1 MGLEK
6 AKVTGGEH
14 ETGNAE
20 EEAEGGCLSRDRLGN
35 RTNLELL
42 LKDDCDNQK
51 ILMIVAIL
59 TKLIPINRILEISC
73 STLVQQ
79 K

>member
-42 LKDDCDNQK
+42 LKDDCENQK
-51 ILMIVAIL
+51 IPMIVVIL
-59 TKLIPINRILEISC
+59 TKLIPIKRILEIFC
-73 STLVQQ
+73 STLVPQ